1 MSTTLWDS
9 AQYLKTDEDRQ
20 FYMEACLEEAGDD
33 PDFIIHAL
41 KVVARAKNM
50 TELEETTDLSHKGLY
65 DALSS
70 ESNPTFSTIVRLA
83 KTLGFTLSL
92 KNNIHYTS
100 MGNTKTLASI

>member
-41 KVVARAKNM
+41 KVVARAKAI
-50 TELEETTDLSHKGLY
+50 SK
-65 DALSS
+65 
-70 ESNPTFSTIVRLA
+70 
-83 KTLGFTLSL
+83 
-92 KNNIHYTS
+92 
-100 MGNTKTLASI
+100 